1 MIMECQTSIEAPCLF
16 AKATRIKQT
25 YWRQRQLRVR
35 VRGHRVS
42 SFPLFT
48 GNSKQLRF
56 VCDSEDGSPYSLK
69 LGKPR
74 LRKKSFTMLHGF
86 LGPVS
91 VAAPLDPDEGL
102 INEDLRPTSVE
113 ERSFSGWEM
122 ASLWIGMVVG
132 VPSYYMAG
140 SLVEMGMAWWQGIAT
155 VMAGNLLLL
164 FPLVLTGHPGTK
176 YGIPFPVLCRASFG
190 IRGAH
195 VPTILR
201 GLVGCG
207 WYGIETWIGGQAIFM
222 LLNSLRKGTLTGQLI
237 PWLGT
242 SAPEFGCFLIFWVLQ
257 MLFIWNGM
265 ESIRKLEKY
274 SAPILMTL
282 SAALLLWAYVNAGG
296 FGSMLSIGSQFG
308 KGGAQEGKF
317 WSVFFPS
324 LTANIS
330 FWFTVAINITDFTRY
345 VKSQADQI
353 VGQVGLPIFMG
364 AFTFLGLAVTSST
377 EIIFGQVISNPIDVL
392 GRIGG
397 IVPISLSIFGIAL
410 ATLTTNIAAN
420 VVAPANALVN
430 FSPSWFTFRRGALL
444 TALIGILFQPWR
456 LLQSSESFIYTW
468 LIGYSALLGPIGA
481 IVLVD
486 YYILRN
492 CDLDIN
498 DLYSG
503 SPLAQYWHYKGYNI
517 TALVSLLIGILPVIP
532 GFLQTIGVLKLNS
545 PIYGILYNNA
555 WFVSLFAAGFAY
567 WILSLSQGA
576 LHTKASPKTST
587 S

>member
-1 MIMECQTSIEAPCLF
+1 MECLEAPSSF
-16 AKATRIKQT
+16 ARVTPIKQT
-25 YWRQRQLRVR
+25 HWRQSQLRVR
-35 VRGHRVS
+35 LRS
-42 SFPLFT
+42 T
-48 GNSKQLRF
+48 GGAKQLRF
-56 VCDSEDGSPYSLK
+56 MRDSEDGSPYSAK
-69 LGKPR
+69 LGMPI
-74 LRKKSFTMLHGF
+74 LRKKESLTMMSHGF
-86 LGPVS
+86 LGPIC

-102 INEDLRPTSVE
+102 LNEDLRPTSVE

-140 SLVEMGMAWWQGIAT
+140 SLVDMGMSWWQGIAT

-207 WYGIETWIGGQAIFM
+207 WYGIETWIGGQAIF
-222 LLNSLRKGTLTGQLI
+222 LLLKGSSSSSSTFTPHPI

-242 SAPEFGCFLIFWVLQ
+242 TAPEFGCFLLFWLLQ

-274 SAPILMTL
+274 SAPILITL
-282 SAALLLWAYVNAGG
+282 SAALLLWAYLNAGG
-296 FGSMLSIGSQFG
+296 FGSMLSMASLFG
-308 KGGAQEGKF
+308 KGGSQEGKF

-330 FWFTVAINITDFTRY
+330 FWSTVAINIPDFTRY
-345 VKSQADQI
+345 AKSQSDQI

-377 EIIFGQVISNPIDVL
+377 EKIFGQVISNPIDVL

-397 IVPISLSIFGIAL
+397 VVPISLSIFGIGL

-430 FSPSWFTFRRGALL
+430 LSPSWFTFRRGALL
-444 TALIGILFQPWR
+444 TAVMGILFQPWR

-492 CDLDIN
+492 CYLDIN

-503 SPLAQYWHYKGYNI
+503 SPLAKYWHYKGYNV
-517 TALVSLLIGILPVIP
+517 TALLSLLIGMLPVIP
-532 GFLQTIGVLKLNS
+532 GFLQTIGVLKLNAVA
-545 PIYGILYNNA
+545 PIFGILYKNA
-555 WFVSLFAAGFAY
+555 WFVSLFAAGFTY

-576 LHTKASPKTST
+576 LHTKASAKTSP